1 MAYSNK
7 PQALDSLLKEFLR
20 GLPKRKELRR
30 GMVLHFWPE
39 VVGEK
44 VAGIT
49 EDLFFER
56 DRLIVKVPGEAW
68 RHELHMS
75 RFIIKTKLN
84 TKAGSEIVKEII
96 IRC

>member
-7 PQALDSLLKEFLR
+7 PQALDSLLKEYLK

-30 GMVLHFWPE
+30 GLVLHFWPE
-39 VVGEK
+39 VVGER
-44 VAGIT
+44 VADIT
-49 EDLFFER
+49 KELYFER
-56 DRLIVKVPGEAW
+56 DRLIVRVPGEAW

-75 RFIIKTKLN
+75 RFMIKTKLN
-84 TKAGSEIVKEII
+84 KKAGSDIVKEIV

>member
-7 PQALDSLLKEFLR
+7 PQALDSLLKDFLKN
-20 GLPKRKELRR
+20 LPKKKELRR

-39 VVGEK
+39 VVGDK

-49 EDLFFER
+49 KELFFER

-75 RFIIKTKLN
+75 RFMIKTKLN
-84 TKAGSEIVKEII
+84 KKAGSEIVKEIV